1 MPRFDDEDMQSQK
14 IGGSGYGFSGKR
26 LDALDATSEWTICD
40 FEFDMSGSVDCFA
53 AEIERCAIEAI
64 RSCKHSPRA
73 DNLML
78 RTQTFNHALHEVHG
92 FRPLGECDEAKYV
105 GIIQPGGGTAL
116 FDAIHN
122 GASALN
128 KYGAD
133 LVAAKYTANGIL
145 IVVTDGC
152 ENGNSSA
159 TALMCKKA
167 IEGARAGEKL
177 ESLITILRPVRGR
190 RPQEAGGR
198 CRLHPVHR
206 GEGRQCQD
214 PGAARGLH
222 LEVGFQPEPVAR
234 IRRAV
239 PGSEL
244 LTLIP
249 GLGHKSPKPGIRC

>member
-177 ESLITILRPVRGR
+177 ESLITILVGIN
-190 RPQEAGGR
+190 
-198 CRLHPVHR
+198 VT
-206 GEGRQCQD
+206 D
-214 PGAARGLH
+214 PFVADALKKLAAD
-222 LEVGFQPEPVAR
+222 VGFTQYIEAKDASAKTLAR
-234 IRRAV
+234 LAAFISKSV
-239 PGSEL
+239 SSQSQSLGSGG
-244 LTLIP
+244 P
-249 GLGHKSPKPGIRC
+249 SQAQNF